1 MSSTFNRRQRRHK
14 SKQEKELMDKYKLR
28 IPTAQEV
35 EQYIIDKAG
44 HNNFQKKMEEL
55 NKTIEHGM

>member
-1 MSSTFNRRQRRHK
+1 MKLNLIHLKKLKMSSTFNRRQRRHK

-44 HNNFQKKMEEL
+44 H
-55 NKTIEHGM
+55 